1 MCLNDIITDV
11 EPITEGYKI
20 YRRLNK
26 DKLIPEYF
34 GSPIKIGKWYNSS
47 SSLIRRL
54 LFGKYIQT
62 GNGKK
67 YEQGFHVFHN
77 LENAK
82 YYRKWSYP
90 QGIIVKVMIK
100 NPICVGLQIS
110 FTPNDFVTVARQIK
124 VIEIIKE

>member
-1 MCLNDIITDV
+1 MCLDNIVTDV

-47 SSLIRRL
+47 SWIRRL
-54 LFGKYIQT
+54 LFGKYIYT

-67 YEQGFHVFHN
+67 YKSGFHVFHN
-77 LENAK
+77 FEDAK
-82 YYRKWSYP
+82 YYKGWSCP
-90 QGIIVKVMIK
+90 QGILVKVLVK
-100 NPICVGLQIS
+100 DPICVGFHDS
-110 FTPNDFVTVARQIK
+110 FKLNDFVTVARQIK
-124 VIEIIKE
+124 VIEIIHE